1 MEEKEEILVRN
12 GPGWTSFVKIQKEI
26 IQARID
32 RYNDKDLIAEQILT
46 LGDLTPYQ
54 QRKTQVVT
62 PFLIEALNAIK
73 DGKYGI
79 CKKCS
84 QDIPVAR
91 LRLVPGALTCVSC
104 VDVLVTKNKQ
114 G

>member
-12 GPGWTSFVKIQKEI
+12 GPGWTSFVKMQKEI
-26 IQARID
+26 IQTRID
-32 RYNDKDLIAEQILT
+32 RYNDKDLIADQILN
-46 LGDLTPYQ
+46 LGSLTPYQ

-73 DGKYGI
+73 DGKYGV

-91 LRLVPGALTCVSC
+91 LKLVPGALTCVSC
-104 VDVLVTKNKQ
+104 DDVLIPQNKR